1 MSWLQIPDEDN
12 FWVQHKLEDS
22 LEMCVSTVALEY
34 VQTRMQ
40 GAVQAINS
48 AAEKQQEQLS

>member
-48 AAEKQQEQLS
+48 AAEKQQQLS